1 MRGKIETV
9 TSENEDTCGERNRK
23 GNVRDESVYR
33 SDVSIVCMGV
43 LMSASCCSVIGTLGV
58 QLHAQ

>member
-9 TSENEDTCGERNRK
+9 TSENEDTCSERNGK

-33 SDVSIVCMGV
+33 SCVSIVFMGV
-43 LMSASCCSVIGTLGV
+43 LMSASCRSVI
-58 QLHAQ
+58 Q

>member
-9 TSENEDTCGERNRK
+9 TSENEDTCGERNGK

-33 SDVSIVCMGV
+33 SCVSIVFMGV
-43 LMSASCCSVIGTLGV
+43 LMSASCRSVIGTLGV
-58 QLHAQ
+58 RLRAR